1 MFLTCKEKYPMF
13 GGDMKECANLAEKN
27 GILVQEAERREGN
40 PRYNLFFSA
49 NNSIFQE
56 FLLKFGREVE
66 YSFRDGLLK
75 VRVED
80 GEDQEKMMAIVNEVT
95 SHNGVLVW
103 CQSHELLNRIKPSL
117 DSL

>member
-1 MFLTCKEKYPMF
+1 M
-13 GGDMKECANLAEKN
+13 
-27 GILVQEAERREGN
+27 
-40 PRYNLFFSA
+40 
-49 NNSIFQE
+49 
-56 FLLKFGREVE
+56 E

-80 GEDQEKMMAIVNEVT
+80 GEDQEKMMAVVNEVT